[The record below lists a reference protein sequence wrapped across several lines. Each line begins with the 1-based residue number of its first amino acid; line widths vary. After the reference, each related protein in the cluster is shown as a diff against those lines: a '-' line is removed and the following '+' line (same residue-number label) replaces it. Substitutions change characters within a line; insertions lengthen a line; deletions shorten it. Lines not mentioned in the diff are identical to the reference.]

1 MERGPSNSRQAHE
14 QELIGRGLLHEA
26 DLPVTPVKCG
36 GRWIGLLTKRAF
48 EELPDGTVVINIHG
62 NQLIKGEDDIDLDSR
77 GGQIS
82 SGLPIEGEEAEQLTK
97 KYGDPSHRV

>member
-26 DLPVTPVKCG
+26 ELPVTPVKCG

-48 EELPDGTVVINIHG
+48 ESLPDGTVVVSIHSYE
-62 NQLIKGEDDIDLDSR
+62 LTKGVDYIDLDTR
-77 GGQIS
+77 GGQIAF
-82 SGLPIEGEEAEQLTK
+82 GLPIEGEEAARLSER
-97 KYGDPSHRV
+97 YGDPAVRQ